1 MNKIKVETDFFDDN
15 NIKSKKF
22 IWDLLDQETQVKNQN
37 IKVYEFIKNNPKIDI
52 TPKTLKTIHD
62 CGNVVK
68 WAIEPVQKQKKIL
81 YTESCKSRYC
91 ARCQRMKAVRDGLKI
106 YTLAKLFEKRKIKK
120 IFVYDLNSSKYQK

>member
-1 MNKIKVETDFFDDN
+1 M
-15 NIKSKKF
+15 
-22 IWDLLDQETQVKNQN
+22 LDQETQVKNQN

-91 ARCQRMKAVRDGLKI
+91 ARCQRMKSSKRWLENL
-106 YTLAKLFEKRKIKK
+106 YTSKLFEKEKSRRFLFMTLTVPNIKSD
-120 IFVYDLNSSKYQK
+120 DLKKRLRQ

>member
-1 MNKIKVETDFFDDN
+1 MGRGVFLNKIKVETDFFDDN

-68 WAIEPVQKQKKIL
+68 WAIEPVQNRKKFYIQKVVNQDIVL
-81 YTESCKSRYC
+81 G
-91 ARCQRMKAVRDGLKI
+91 VR
-106 YTLAKLFEKRKIKK
+106 E
-120 IFVYDLNSSKYQK
+120 